1 MPICVK
7 TFKHT
12 LGSSERKK
20 IGFLRWFFANFG
32 LEGLFFRPILV
43 CDLWR
48 AWIDSLTFCS
58 SLLALPQKSS
68 GIDSG
73 YRPSTSE
80 ITSPHWRN
88 WSLNYSVLFGF
99 GQNEFCFF
107 PFWPLFFASYSVS
120 DPFRFCLFPDWWK
133 RQIMPVN
140 LVRGGGERVGGYPF
154 FGQGERR
161 NGVKWYKIVSFY
173 PFLYLYG
180 IKTLKSRSNYPLGPI
195 YGCFYLL
202 LAFLAICSLFWTFW

>member
-68 GIDSG
+68 KESNHPESIRGIVPALV
-73 YRPSTSE
+73 R
-80 ITSPHWRN
+80 SPLHIGATGLWTIQFCLVLDRM
-88 WSLNYSVLFGF
+88 NY
-99 GQNEFCFF
+99 
-107 PFWPLFFASYSVS
+107 ASFLS
-120 DPFRFCLFPDWWK
+120 DPFSLHP
-133 RQIMPVN
+133 I
-140 LVRGGGERVGGYPF
+140 
-154 FGQGERR
+154 
-161 NGVKWYKIVSFY
+161 
-173 PFLYLYG
+173 PFL
-180 IKTLKSRSNYPLGPI
+180 TLSVSASIRIDGKGRLCRIPLCI
-195 YGCFYLL
+195 LRRAEIISFRVLSKL
-202 LAFLAICSLFWTFW
+202 I